1 MLGCVNGGGWGCI
14 YNHQPLPS
22 RCSFST
28 NRGRSAP
35 LVRTVRPIHQLL
47 KSQRSVVMAIST
59 AIVHLMCRW
68 MSDKA
73 VADGLVVYPRR
84 SARMLKMHFTEPVTF
99 GVFLFF
105 NSRTIRVRG
114 RTVRA
119 WSRTVL
125 ASPSDSPQCKCC
137 FCSVPVR
144 GSP

>member
-1 MLGCVNGGGWGCI
+1 MEVIWVVFI
-14 YNHQPLPS
+14 ATNHFLTVAPFLPTADGLCPLS
-22 RCSFST
+22 
-28 NRGRSAP
+28 GRSAP
-35 LVRTVRPIHQLL
+35 AHQLL
-47 KSQRSVVMAIST
+47 KSQWSAVMAIST
-59 AIVHLMCRW
+59 AIVHLMCRR

-73 VADGLVVYPRR
+73 VADGTVVYPGR
-84 SARMLKMHFTEPVTF
+84 SARMLKMYFTEPVSF
-99 GVFLFF
+99 GSFLFF
-105 NSRTIRVRG
+105 NSRTIRTRG